1 MVVIVL
7 GATGYAGSL
16 LVYFLS
22 KHPEVEKIIPV
33 SFSNSGKLI
42 MDLLPNFKISSK
54 DKFIGSRLL
63 SSEEAQNQSAGVVFS
78 ALPNFFSSEAIEP
91 FLSSATVIDLAADFR
106 IKNHELFTLAYGES
120 PPRPDLLPDAVYGL
134 SEWHTDSI
142 KKAQL
147 IANPGCYPTAT
158 LLPLLP
164 CAKYLAGNVVI
175 NAMSGITGAGRNV
188 SEQYLFSERSES
200 VKAYLPGR
208 EHRHYAEISAYL
220 QEDIPNLK
228 MIFNPHL
235 VPMRRGIA
243 VSIVGTLNQSITSK
257 EICEVFNSA
266 YGTSCFVKLCGK
278 DIPSTAD
285 VWGSNRCD
293 ISWQIADDSLLL
305 FSVIDNL
312 VKGAAGQAI
321 QNMNIRMEIDESEG
335 LQIHGNL

>member
-1 MVVIVL
+1 MVVTVL

-22 KHPEVEKIIPV
+22 RHPEVEKIVPV

-42 MDLLPNFKISSK
+42 MDLLPNFRISNK
-54 DKFIGSRLL
+54 DKFSSDRLL
-63 SSEEAQNQSAGVVFS
+63 SLEQAQNHSTEVVFS
-78 ALPNFFSSEAIEP
+78 ALPNFLSSEALEP
-91 FLSSATVIDLAADFR
+91 YLSSTIVIDLAADFR
-106 IKNHELFTLAYGES
+106 IKNHELFTSAYGKS
-120 PPRPDLLPDAVYGL
+120 PPRPDLLQHAVYGL
-134 SEWHTDSI
+134 SEWNGKLI
-142 KKAQL
+142 KEAQL

-158 LLPLLP
+158 LLSLLP
-164 CAKYLAGNVVI
+164 CAKYLADNVVI

-188 SEQYLFSERSES
+188 NKQYLFSERSES

-208 EHRHYAEISAYL
+208 QHRHHAEITAYL

-243 VSIVGTLNQSITSK
+243 VSIVGTLNQSITK
-257 EICEVFNSA
+257 EEIRDVFNSA
-266 YGTSCFVKLCGK
+266 YGTSCFIKLCGK

-293 ISWQIADDSLLL
+293 ISWQITDDSLLL

-321 QNMNIRMEIDESEG
+321 QNMNIRMGINESEG